1 MNTKEKK
8 TKIKTFQV
16 SEETHL
22 LVMQYC
28 KANSLKA
35 NDFVSKL
42 LSKTIRS
49 LNGKKQTTA

>member
-1 MNTKEKK
+1 MNNKEQK

-28 KANSLKA
+28 KTNSLKA

-49 LNGKKQTTA
+49 LNEQQSTE

>member
-1 MNTKEKK
+1 MNNKEQKS
-8 TKIKTFQV
+8 KIKTFQV

-28 KANSLKA
+28 KTNSLKA

-42 LSKTIRS
+42 LSKTIRG
-49 LNGKKQTTA
+49 LNEQQPTAT